1 MLLNMIAIFVMI
13 NKIVILAGENKI
25 MMIMIMMQKMM
36 LANDGGEQE
45 FGHKLCL
52 FQTGAIH

>member
-1 MLLNMIAIFVMI
+1 MATDDSWNYECGDDDDDDDAA
-13 NKIVILAGENKI
+13 AGYSEDDGDNDDDDD
-25 MMIMIMMQKMM
+25 
-36 LANDGGEQE
+36 DGGEQE